1 MCKITDF
8 GMARDVQ
15 EDDIYVRTHEVQL
28 VLCTFNLA
36 IASSYY
42 PRNCFQKTQLNSFN
56 AQKTKT
62 KTKNRRSEVILALEM
77 APYRVFVDTFTI
89 EQDLQKET

>member
-28 VLCTFNLA
+28 VLCTFDLA
-36 IASSYY
+36 ITSSYY

-56 AQKTKT
+56 AQKTK
-62 KTKNRRSEVILALEM
+62 NRRSEVILALEM
-77 APYRVFVDTFTI
+77 APCRVFVDILTT

>member
-28 VLCTFNLA
+28 VLCTFGLA
-36 IASSYY
+36 ITSSYY

-56 AQKTKT
+56 AQKP
-62 KTKNRRSEVILALEM
+62 KNRRSEVILALEM
-77 APYRVFVDTFTI
+77 APYRVFVDTLTT